1 MKSNFTFILSI
12 RGFPLCSSKIPLN
25 LTFNRKKTKKK
36 KPKRERVNRNGF
48 RIRIRSSYPFEIEL
62 LVT

>member
-25 LTFNRKKTKKK
+25 LTFNRKKTWKQLSKNISPTPLK
-36 KPKRERVNRNGF
+36 MPTK
-48 RIRIRSSYPFEIEL
+48 
-62 LVT
+62 